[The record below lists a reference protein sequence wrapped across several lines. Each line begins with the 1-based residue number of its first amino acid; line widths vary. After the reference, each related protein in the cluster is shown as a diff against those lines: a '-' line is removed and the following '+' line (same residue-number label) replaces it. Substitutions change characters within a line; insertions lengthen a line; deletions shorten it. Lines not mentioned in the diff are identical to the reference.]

1 MFQLNGINPK
11 KLGYTRTV
19 ETIMDIFKSKPK
31 IGESIIEKVVKLEN
45 DEAK

>member
-19 ETIMDIFKSKPK
+19 ETIMKIFKEKPK
-31 IGESIIEKVVKLEN
+31 IGESIIEKVIKMEN
-45 DEAK
+45 DEAR